1 MSSKFLQLEKANIFS
16 KFISTEGIS
25 LPLVDKI
32 PLFSKHQVYTGTH
45 GG

>member
-1 MSSKFLQLEKANIFS
+1 MFFS

-32 PLFSKHQVYTGTH
+32 PLFSKHQVYTGVSMEVST
-45 GG
+45 